1 MCLLQHSRDTPFDG
15 LRATCSW
22 LPNVILRDKRDR
34 LSFSASPDRMGTM
47 VEPEEIVEGE
57 WAEWYRLTPLQRW
70 HASGELWEHYLQIGG
85 SLDPEADTESP
96 FYDGQPPSACPADG
110 RPGVRVLRRSGV

>member
-1 MCLLQHSRDTPFDG
+1 MQ
-15 LRATCSW
+15 
-22 LPNVILRDKRDR
+22 N
-34 LSFSASPDRMGTM
+34 M
-47 VEPEEIVEGE
+47 VELEEIVGEE

-85 SLDPEADTESP
+85 SLDPEPDTESP
-96 FYDGQPPSACPADG
+96 FYDGLPPGPCPADG